1 MDTVA
6 LLSLILTLLL
16 VMDPIGNIP
25 LFLSLLKDLEPKRR
39 RFVIVREMLIALA
52 VMLIF
57 LFFGSHILG
66 FLGLKTQ
73 SVAIAGA
80 IVLFLIALRMIFPQD
95 GGPMGEIE
103 GEPLVVPLAIPL
115 VAGPSTLATL
125 ILFSA
130 AHEPH
135 FVLWSG
141 ALMVAWGISL
151 VILLC
156 STKLYHL
163 LGERGIAAMER
174 LMGMVLV
181 MISVQMFM
189 DGVIQFVQLQK
200 AAG

>member
-1 MDTVA
+1 MDTSA
-6 LLSLILTLLL
+6 LLSLILTLIL

-25 LFLSLLKDLEPKRR
+25 LFLTLLKELEPRR
-39 RFVIVREMLIALA
+39 RRHVIVREMLIALV
-52 VMLIF
+52 VMLVF
-57 LFFGSHILG
+57 LFFGSHILA

-80 IVLFLIALRMIFPQD
+80 IVLLLIALRMIFPQA
-95 GGPMGEIE
+95 GGAMGEME
-103 GEPLVVPLAIPL
+103 GEPLVVPLAIPF

-130 AHEPH
+130 AHERH
-135 FVLWSG
+135 FALWSG
-141 ALMVAWGISL
+141 ALIVAWAVSL
-151 VILLC
+151 IILLC
-156 STKLYHL
+156 STRLYHL

-200 AAG
+200 AGS